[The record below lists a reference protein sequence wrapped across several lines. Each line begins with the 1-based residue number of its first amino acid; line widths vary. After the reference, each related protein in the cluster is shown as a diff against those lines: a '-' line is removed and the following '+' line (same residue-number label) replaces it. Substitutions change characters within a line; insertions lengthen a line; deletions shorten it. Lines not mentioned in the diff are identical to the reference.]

1 MIRPVLAL
9 GLLIALCASANAAT
23 MHRSKLRVS
32 HSVSHLRPAQHVT
45 VPERY
50 TVPGW
55 TDEETRKWMTN
66 PQVTD

>member
-1 MIRPVLAL
+1 MIRPVLAF

-23 MHRSKLRVS
+23 VHRSKLPVGRLHPV
-32 HSVSHLRPAQHVT
+32 QHVT

-55 TDEETRKWMTN
+55 TDQETRKWMTF
-66 PQVTD
+66 PEATE

>member
-9 GLLIALCASANAAT
+9 GLLIALCASASAAAV
-23 MHRSKLRVS
+23 HRSKL
-32 HSVSHLRPAQHVT
+32 PAGRLHPGQHVA
-45 VPERY
+45 VPEHY

-55 TDEETRKWMTN
+55 TEEQTRKWMTN